1 MKLRILFILLIPI
14 LSLTGC
20 SQPKGPKVIKLVGKI
35 ALMKPDTKTD
45 IGYIL
50 VIMEEEYEKN
60 IIYNYYINEISG
72 NDTLL
77 VAKCRNKT
85 DSAAYYKVNHNR
97 GDLPFNSTKID
108 LKEYEQLKGTIKAKY
123 HFKEQ

>member
-1 MKLRILFILLIPI
+1 MKLWILFILLIPI

-20 SQPKGPKVIKLVGKI
+20 SQPKRPKVVKLVGKI
-35 ALMKPDTKTD
+35 ALMKPDTKTEM
-45 IGYIL
+45 GYIL
-50 VIMEEEYEKN
+50 VMMEEEYEKN

-77 VAKCRNKT
+77 VAKCRNNT
-85 DSAAYYKVNHNR
+85 DSAAYYKVNHNN

-108 LKEYEQLKGTIKAKY
+108 RKEYEHLKGALKSKY
-123 HFKEQ
+123 HFK